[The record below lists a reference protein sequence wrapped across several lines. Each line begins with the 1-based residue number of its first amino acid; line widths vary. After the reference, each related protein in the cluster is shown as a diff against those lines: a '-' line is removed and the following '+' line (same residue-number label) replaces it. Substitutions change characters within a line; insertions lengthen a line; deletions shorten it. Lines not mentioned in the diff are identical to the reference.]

1 MVLTEKQQWIYNNFL
16 EQAKVLTKRAEAA
29 NGRLSELEFYNLK
42 YRNYPYLLLETDDV
56 IAKRMA
62 DVLINS
68 IDIDKDGRICGSK
81 ELELSKHNELYHGLM
96 SEINLRQLHQR
107 AFTPFTDLI
116 EKYDITGNPVG
127 VTMFQKAGQVPTDA
141 IVKYTKAQYAEMM
154 VNEGSIRIAP
164 AQYYKDAATLD
175 AMRDKETFRGYKIGR

>member
-96 SEINLRQLHQR
+96 SEI
-107 AFTPFTDLI
+107 
-116 EKYDITGNPVG
+116 
-127 VTMFQKAGQVPTDA
+127 
-141 IVKYTKAQYAEMM
+141 
-154 VNEGSIRIAP
+154 
-164 AQYYKDAATLD
+164 
-175 AMRDKETFRGYKIGR
+175 KIH